1 MLSNCV
7 SQVNWPTVIEKIRG
21 HTNQLGAAFAGH
33 RIHVANRIHP
43 AAAILEY
50 ADHLKRLFVG
60 TAVNQFRLKAGFAP
74 IGEHAQERLVAFD
87 EWNAKNVDAQMG
99 HDAIESPAH

>member
-1 MLSNCV
+1 MLSNCL

-21 HTNQLGAAFAGH
+21 HINQLGAAFAGH
-33 RIHVANRIHP
+33 RIHP

-50 ADHLKRLFVG
+50 ADHFKRLFVG

-74 IGEHAQERLVAFD
+74 IGEHAQERLVASD
-87 EWNAKNVDAQMG
+87 EWNAKNDDTQMG
-99 HDAIESPAH
+99 HDAIESPAY